1 MCSRHCPKKPS
12 FDDKISVNITKLI
25 LFYVT
30 VCVCVCE
37 WVLVCMCAYAL
48 YLQFSCVSASYFVAI
63 EAAYDLP
70 EILQVKSVLIHLVLR
85 FLLIINFLI
94 SQPFSKFQTLL

>member
-12 FDDKISVNITKLI
+12 FDGKISVNITKLI
-25 LFYVT
+25 LIYVT

-48 YLQFSCVSASYFVAI
+48 YLQCSCVSASCFVAI
-63 EAAYDLP
+63 EAALDLP
-70 EILQVKSVLIHLVLR
+70 EMFCAHVDA
-85 FLLIINFLI
+85 
-94 SQPFSKFQTLL
+94 T